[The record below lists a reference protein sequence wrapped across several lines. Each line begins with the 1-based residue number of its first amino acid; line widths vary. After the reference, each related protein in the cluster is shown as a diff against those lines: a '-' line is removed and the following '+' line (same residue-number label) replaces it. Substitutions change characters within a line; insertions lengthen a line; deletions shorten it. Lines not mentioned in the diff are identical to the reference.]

1 MKIRI
6 LTVGKPADPHYRALC
21 EGYLERI
28 RHYVPVE
35 HVFIR
40 QVKVAGPV
48 AAILAREEEQLLGKI
63 GAQEWC
69 VALES
74 GGKGMDS
81 LAFSAAL
88 ARHMAAGR
96 DALVF
101 CVGGPHGLGEG
112 VLRRAN
118 QRLSLSAMTM
128 AHELA
133 LTVLLEQLYRGL
145 TILRGEKYHK

>member
-48 AAILAREEEQLLGKI
+48 AAILAREEEQLLAKI

-81 LAFSAAL
+81 LAFSADRPAHGCG
-88 ARHMAAGR
+88 ARCAGFLCGGAAWSG
-96 DALVF
+96 
-101 CVGGPHGLGEG
+101 
-112 VLRRAN
+112 
-118 QRLSLSAMTM
+118 
-128 AHELA
+128 
-133 LTVLLEQLYRGL
+133 
-145 TILRGEKYHK
+145 